1 MEQEPSVT
9 PTQSKLALVRGGPR
23 KRDTIADRVKKKNTR
38 KRWDAEEFN
47 KAKVEIDRKREA
59 QRREWDADPDKAE
72 EFKKFKAELD
82 RRREVQR
89 RNADEGRA

>member
-23 KRDTIADRVKKKNTR
+23 KRDTIADRVKQRNTR

-47 KAKVEIDRKREA
+47 KATVEIDRKRET
-59 QRREWDADPDKAE
+59 QRREWDADPDTAE
-72 EFKKFKAELD
+72 EVRQLKAELD